1 MTDQD
6 DPLVRFLK
14 ETLPEGVDLRFYDK
28 QAVGEWLKRNPDATP
43 EEVQQLLMA
52 PDHNL
57 GEIVG
62 GEEE

>member
-1 MTDQD
+1 
-6 DPLVRFLK
+6 LK